1 MVFRPYFAHSI
12 DGVDASGW
20 QSLAKHLTAV
30 GLLSATRGQK
40 FGAGEAAALAGVLHD
55 LGKYT
60 EGFQN
65 RLRGGASVDH
75 STAGAREV
83 LNDKSGGAPAALMRQ
98 LVAHCIAGHHAG
110 LPDSIGDLDE
120 RLRRKFEP
128 LSPTW
133 REEIT
138 LDDAPLTAPNFNW
151 RKENSAALFQFGF
164 LGRMIF
170 SCLVDAFSRHRGF
183 LCGGRE

>member
-1 MVFRPYFAHSI
+1 MPFGPFFAHSVE
-12 DGVDASGW
+12 GVDASGW

-30 GLLSATRGQK
+30 GQLAGVRGQK

-75 STAGAREV
+75 STAGARGV
-83 LNDKSGGAPAALMRQ
+83 WNGVGARTPAAMMAQ

-120 RLRRKFEP
+120 RLRRKSDP
-128 LSPTW
+128 LSPIW
-133 REEIT
+133 REEIS
-138 LDDAPLTAPNFNW
+138 LDDASP
-151 RKENSAALFQFGF
+151 
-164 LGRMIF
+164 
-170 SCLVDAFSRHRGF
+170 
-183 LCGGRE
+183 